1 LKASFKVVGAADSTL
16 LAMVFSFIGVMA
28 FCQLMRGAGETVVQ
42 AVNTIFPALAALSV
56 VASGLST
63 ETGAQ
68 RQGKF
73 Q

>member
-1 LKASFKVVGAADSTL
+1 
-16 LAMVFSFIGVMA
+16 MA

-42 AVNTIFPALAALSV
+42 AVNKIIPAIAALSV